1 MLLNSIR
8 VQTYSYKLTLT
19 TKYLNIESSQV
30 NQNSPR
36 SLTEQSTRL
45 QTTGLWE
52 SDTAQVKQ
60 EGREQP

>member
-1 MLLNSIR
+1 M
-8 VQTYSYKLTLT
+8 YSYKLTLT

-45 QTTGLWE
+45 QTTGLWVAWE
-52 SDTAQVKQ
+52 SDTAQVNQ